1 MSETKKA
8 AHHDRPNTDILFDKD
23 TLFQGLMDEDA
34 NVNEWDTKLKQ
45 SRILPGEVMEDEP
58 VCIWINDEQ
67 KQIEFGTLG
76 NFSVI
81 SGKAKSKK
89 SFTTN
94 LVLAAGVNGSKFN
107 GGPFSVKMPPNK
119 KRILLFDTEQG
130 RRRTWQSLNRVC
142 RLAKIETPANLEYYD
157 LRQYN
162 PEDRKQIIHYAL
174 NEGNPEKD
182 IGLVVID
189 GCRDLIHDINQPSE
203 ASGLVTYFM
212 QWSAINML
220 HIVTI
225 IHQNKGDKNARGH
238 LGTEL
243 INKCETHISVNVDE
257 KDKSISIVNPEETRD
272 ISFNPFVFRINEDGL
287 PECLPDYE
295 IKGSGDNSSKKRF
308 DPYKFEP
315 ESHHL
320 VLKEMFKDGDIQG
333 KDNMIAKTKIAW
345 GANGYNIGDSK
356 AKEAMEYWNKMEL
369 VENISKVGYPGLYKY
384 KVG

>member
-1 MSETKKA
+1 MNESIKKA
-8 AHHDRPNTDILFDKD
+8 AHMTADSPIKPK
-23 TLFQGLMDEDA
+23 DED
-34 NVNEWDTKLKQ
+34 TKITGYEKEIDWGKLLKE
-45 SRILPGEVMEDEP
+45 SRVLHTDEP
-58 VCIWINDEQ
+58 DEEQVCIWIKDEM
-67 KQIEFGTLG
+67 KPIEFGTLG

-94 LVLAAGVNGSKFN
+94 LIVAAAAEGGTFDA
-107 GGPFSVKMPPNK
+107 GPFDVELPKDK
-119 KRILLFDTEQG
+119 RRILFFDTEQG
-130 RRRTWQSLNRVC
+130 RRRTWLSLKRVL
-142 RLAKIETPANLEYYD
+142 RLANINVPTNLEYHD
-157 LRQYN
+157 LRQFN
-162 PEDRKQIIHYAL
+162 PTERRELINQAL
-174 NEGNPEKD
+174 NQENPQKD
-182 IGLVVID
+182 IALVVID
-189 GCRDLIHDINQPSE
+189 GCRDLIHDINQPIE

-272 ISFNPFVFRINEDGL
+272 ISFNPFAFCINEDGL

-295 IKGSGDNSSKKRF
+295 IKGSGDNSSKKH
-308 DPYKFEP
+308 FEPFKLQP

-333 KDNMIAKTKIAW
+333 KDSMIVKTKIAW
-345 GANGYNIGDSK
+345 EANGFKIGNSK
-356 AKEAMEYWNKMEL
+356 AKEAMEYWNKMDF
-369 VENISKVGYPGLYKY
+369 VKNIARVGYPGLYKY
-384 KVG
+384 KGG